1 MIPPDFFD
9 FAGFDEVIVFDNFS
23 YDTALLGV
31 SHDGRAVYDYDLMV
45 EWLCR
50 EEGFSLEDAIEW
62 IDYNT
67 IRALP
72 YAGEQSPIVLYRP
85 VEEIKE

>member
-1 MIPPDFFD
+1 MIPPDFFE
-9 FAGFDEVIVFDNFS
+9 FSGFDDVIVFDNFS

-50 EEGFSLEDAIEW
+50 EEGFSLEDAIGW

-72 YAGEQSPIVLYRP
+72 YAGKQSPIVLYRP